1 MAVQRAGSI
10 IAADIGNVHTRAVL
24 IDLVDGVYRLVARGE
39 SLTTG
44 DYPVGDVSAGLIRAL
59 TEIHGV
65 TGRNL
70 LDDNGKII
78 TPEQLDRSGV
88 DDVVITA
95 STGRPLRTV
104 LLGLVPDLSIAS
116 GLRAAAGTYIQ
127 ILETI
132 SLDDARSEEEQL
144 NAILSKRPDLIFITG
159 GTENGAREPV
169 LKLARVAQL
178 ALRLV
183 SGAFRPT
190 VLYAGNSV
198 LVPQMHEMFDSLTRV
213 FVASNVR
220 PALDEEELEGA
231 QLQLGLAFD
240 AHQANRGAG
249 FESVGA
255 MSRLGVQPTA
265 QSYQLVVDYLGRT
278 TSGGVLAVD
287 VGSAVSTL
295 SISLNGQVDT
305 AIRTDIGLG
314 YSAVSLLDLLGEDRL
329 ARWLPFNV
337 TPNQLRHYALNK
349 TVRPGSLPETLKGLY
364 IEHGL
369 LRAGIQALI
378 AAARPS
384 WKNVP
389 AANGEMPAIATI
401 IGAGAALT
409 RTGHPGFNA
418 LLLLDSVQPTGV
430 CTLYADPY
438 GLISALG
445 ALAHVNPEAVVQVL
459 DGSNLERLGVVV
471 SLSGLPAAGRTAAH
485 VKITT
490 EDGLIIQQDVPGG
503 GLWAYPLGVGRNA
516 KVEVNAAGRYK
527 IGDRSRVRLALE
539 GGTAGLIIDARGRP
553 LPLALD
559 VRGRAAQ
566 MPQWVAQMT
575 GEPARAI
582 AEQDL
587 VAARDEDD
595 ASLATPPEEMPKR
608 GRRAPRAG
616 KPAPKP
622 AAKGSGGLFGRRGKA
637 QGTEADARSGRAD
650 EEPDIQSE
658 LDELRP
664 R

>member
-1 MAVQRAGSI
+1 MAVQRSGSI

-44 DYPVGDVSAGLIRAL
+44 DYPVGDVSIGFIRAL
-59 TEIHGV
+59 EEIHSV

-70 LDDNGKII
+70 VDDNSKII

-95 STGRPLRTV
+95 STGRPLRTALV
-104 LLGLVPDLSIAS
+104 GLVPDLSIAS

-132 SLDDARSEEEQL
+132 SLDDSRTEEEQL
-144 NAILSKRPDLIFITG
+144 NAILSQRPDLIFITG

-190 VLYAGNSV
+190 VLYAGNSA
-198 LVPQMHEMFDSLTRV
+198 LVPQIHEMFDSLTRV

-249 FESVGA
+249 FEGVGA

-295 SISLNGQVDT
+295 SVSLGGQVDT

-314 YSAVSLLDLLGEDRL
+314 SSAVSLLDLLGEDAV
-329 ARWLPFNV
+329 ARWLPFNIV
-337 TPNQLRHYALNK
+337 PNQLRHYALNK
-349 TVRPGSLPETLKGLY
+349 TVRPGTLPETLKGLY
-364 IEHGL
+364 IEHAL

-384 WKNVP
+384 WKNIP
-389 AANGEMPAIATI
+389 AKDGALPPIATI

-409 RTGHPGFNA
+409 RTGNPGFNA

-430 CTLYADPY
+430 STLYADPY

-459 DGSNLERLGVVV
+459 DGSNLERLGVAV
-471 SLSGLPAAGRTAAH
+471 SLSGMPASGRTAAH

-490 EDGLIIQQDVPGG
+490 EEGQLIQQDVPGG
-503 GLWAYPLGVGRNA
+503 GLWVYPLGVGRNA
-516 KVEVNAAGRYK
+516 KVEINAVGRNK
-527 IGDRSRVRLALE
+527 IGDKSRVRLAME
-539 GGTAGLIIDARGRP
+539 GGTAGLIIDTRGRP

-566 MPQWVAQMT
+566 MPLWVSQMT
-575 GEPARAI
+575 GETVRTIP
-582 AEQDL
+582 EEDL
-587 VAARDEDD
+587 VTARDEDD
-595 ASLATPPEEMPKR
+595 ASLPTRPADMPKR
-608 GRRAPRAG
+608 GLRAPKAE

-622 AAKGSGGLFGRRGKA
+622 AAKSRGGLFGRRKT
-637 QGTEADARSGRAD
+637 QETEADTRLGGLD
-650 EEPDIQSE
+650 EDMPDMQSE